1 VTLGLSSRFQSVCSS
16 GVGCGCSTK
25 AELENCRRL
34 LHERDVRNSREDGQE
49 VNALRAR
56 LAEKE
61 EELAV
66 RVAEHKRAVAKFR
79 KENGS
84 LQHEF
89 EKARSAAKQSRARL
103 AQTENELAIVRK
115 RLQLAQSRPGT
126 PADDGSS
133 RTGRAGLADR
143 AFLFSRTRI
152 SVKQEVSAAGSR
164 NRPRSRS
171 PAMGS
176 GRSGRPPSSSARP
189 RSATTVVPLCRDE
202 GLQSLTAVCSAA
214 RLVVARRAPQRS
226 FSLSKRLTRNLTQ
239 HFFFFFALPGRLRR
253 DDAAVAP
260 DRSGNALDTDRRRLG
275 KRDAGR
281 RPH

>member
-1 VTLGLSSRFQSVCSS
+1 M
-16 GVGCGCSTK
+16 
-25 AELENCRRL
+25 
-34 LHERDVRNSREDGQE
+34 
-49 VNALRAR
+49 
-56 LAEKE
+56 
-61 EELAV
+61 

-152 SVKQEVSAAGSR
+152 SVKQEVSAPGSR

-202 GLQSLTAVCSAA
+202 GLQSLTAVCSAG

-226 FSLSKRLTRNLTQ
+226 FSLSKRLTRNLTP
-239 HFFFFFALPGRLRR
+239 HFFLSFRSAPSRR
-253 DDAAVAP
+253 
-260 DRSGNALDTDRRRLG
+260 RSGGSGSERERPRYRSPSPGQARRGASPSLTRPTSADKRRREEISRREREREREAE
-275 KRDAGR
+275 KRNRIAR
-281 RPH
+281 

>member
-1 VTLGLSSRFQSVCSS
+1 M
-16 GVGCGCSTK
+16 
-25 AELENCRRL
+25 

-84 LQHEF
+84 LQPEF

-126 PADDGSS
+126 PADDGSN

-143 AFLFSRTRI
+143 ASLF
-152 SVKQEVSAAGSR
+152 
-164 NRPRSRS
+164 
-171 PAMGS
+171 
-176 GRSGRPPSSSARP
+176 
-189 RSATTVVPLCRDE
+189 
-202 GLQSLTAVCSAA
+202 
-214 RLVVARRAPQRS
+214 
-226 FSLSKRLTRNLTQ
+226 
-239 HFFFFFALPGRLRR
+239 
-253 DDAAVAP
+253 
-260 DRSGNALDTDRRRLG
+260 
-275 KRDAGR
+275 
-281 RPH
+281 